1 VDLRVPEER
10 VHLRSR
16 SRGFTLTEA
25 LVAMLLMSIV
35 IAAVFSAYR
44 YQLSAIK
51 GQDMQLETQE
61 AGRGII
67 DLMTREIRMAGFN
80 PRCLNVIS
88 GISDAR
94 PQLLQVQLDL
104 NENGTTTDPVND
116 PAGEVVSYSFDSTT
130 GSIQRTEG
138 VNGTPV
144 SLISGMTSAALSFV
158 YYGVN
163 DVVPLAPTGSPL
175 ALTPTE
181 CGQVRRVKVTLQLQ
195 RANPYQTGGPAL
207 VSKFVSNID
216 LRNRFLNGGAG
227 C

>member
-10 VHLRSR
+10 VHLRSP
-16 SRGFTLTEA
+16 SGGFTLTEA

-44 YQLSAIK
+44 YQLFAIK

-94 PQLLQVQLDL
+94 PQLLQVQSDL
-104 NENGTTTDPVND
+104 NENGTTTDPAND
-116 PAGEVVSYSFDSTT
+116 AAGEVVTYSFDSNTD
-130 GSIQRTEG
+130 SIERTEG
-138 VNGTPV
+138 LNGTPV
-144 SLISGMTSAALSFV
+144 QLISGMSSAALSLT
-158 YYGVN
+158 YYDANGVQ
-163 DVVPLAPTGSPL
+163 LAPTGSPL
-175 ALTPTE
+175 ALTPTQ

-195 RANPYQTGGPAL
+195 RANPYQTGGAPL